1 MKISE
6 LARRTN
12 TSKETIHHYIREGLL
27 RRPLKTKENVANY
40 TEGYVE
46 RLLIIKELREHYF
59 LPLPEIKKVLKQLNK
74 LSRSELFSLQIQNQY
89 FKPVE
94 RLLASEVVGRG
105 AFLEATGMGEKW
117 LKKME
122 EWGVIA
128 FKLRDGQSVY
138 SSDDVIIGRLIVE
151 MDLLGFGPK
160 DGHDPESLRRTGD
173 FIRGVLLAGQ
183 QDFLKINY
191 GNAPSTETLGKGMR
205 YEEVMSLFIYYLY
218 RKLSREGYEHYLKSI
233 KGGASDIAI

>member
-27 RRPLKTKENVANY
+27 RKPRKTKGNVANY
-40 TEGYVE
+40 NEGYVE

-59 LPLPEIKKVLKQLNK
+59 LPLPEIKKVLKQLKK
-74 LSRSELFSLQIQNQY
+74 LSRSELSSLQIQNQY

-94 RLLASEVVGRG
+94 RLLASEVVGKG
-105 AFLEATGMGEKW
+105 AFLKATGIGEKW
-117 LKKME
+117 LEKME
-122 EWGVIA
+122 GWGVIA
-128 FKLRDGQSVY
+128 FELRDGQPVY

-160 DGHDPESLRRTGD
+160 DGPDPESLRRIAD
-173 FIRGVLLAGQ
+173 FIRGVLLVGQ
-183 QDFLKINY
+183 EDFFKVNY
-191 GNAPSTETLGKGMR
+191 RKSPSAETIVKGRR

-218 RKLSREGYEHYLKSI
+218 RKLCREGYERYLKSI
-233 KGGASDIAI
+233 KGGADNIAI